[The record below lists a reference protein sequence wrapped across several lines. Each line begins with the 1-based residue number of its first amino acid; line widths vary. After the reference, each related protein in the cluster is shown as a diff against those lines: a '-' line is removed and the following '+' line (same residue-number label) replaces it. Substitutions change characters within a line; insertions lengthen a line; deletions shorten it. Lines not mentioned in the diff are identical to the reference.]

1 MPFRFARWRRC
12 RKALLLVLCCL
23 VGFRLG
29 YLRAA
34 LSLIHN
40 DDSVAIMLN
49 VIPFIRRLIP
59 DEPYFVDRE
68 TRYSGP
74 IPRAT
79 KYWCIIALALIAAV
93 SVVATV
99 VTRNLAPIL
108 IACLASLFPAYML
121 LFWRDLVSTYN
132 NVASRQDELAF
143 PLTMLPTPSL
153 EWIGIILAVVTST
166 VSIVA
171 TVVASFSL
179 PH

>member
-1 MPFRFARWRRC
+1 M
-12 RKALLLVLCCL
+12 
-23 VGFRLG
+23 G

-153 EWIGIILAVVTST
+153 EWIGIILAVVTSA

-171 TVVASFSL
+171 TVVASFNL
-179 PH
+179 PRD